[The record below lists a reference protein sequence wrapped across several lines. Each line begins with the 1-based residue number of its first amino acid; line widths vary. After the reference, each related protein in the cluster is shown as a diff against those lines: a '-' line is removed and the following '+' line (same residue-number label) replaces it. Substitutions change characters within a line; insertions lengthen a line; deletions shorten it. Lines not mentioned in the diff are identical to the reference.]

1 MNQNTFT
8 DFLYL
13 TPSQKEVSVV
23 IAKDDSE
30 LKELKNTLDSQGFMQ
45 LADSPEL
52 LRYVSAPSKVYFLV
66 HSNLPKRIYDFLI
79 QYPTGQIEIFDKN
92 QMKSSLIKPVYK
104 DVSVLLLLTKEQ
116 LINIQKGGYQ
126 ILEHTGLAYQ
136 S

>member
-1 MNQNTFT
+1 MNKNTFT
-8 DFLYL
+8 DFLSF

-23 IAKDDSE
+23 IAKDETE
-30 LKELKNTLDSQGFMQ
+30 LKELKTTLDSQGFIQ

-104 DVSVLLLLTKEQ
+104 DVSVLILLTKEQ

-126 ILEHTGLAYQ
+126 ILEHTGIAYQ